1 MTSIALIENGLPLLP
16 IKTDKAGRRR
26 LSSEHKEALL
36 DAFEESSM
44 SGAQF
49 SKKYGLVYPTFA
61 SWVKKRKELKEN
73 QESGS
78 SSLNRF
84 VEVALKNEE
93 SSGGLVVE
101 LSQGARIQINES
113 GHIALAAALIKTL
126 SE

>member
-61 SWVKKRKELKEN
+61 SWVKKRKELKRL
-73 QESGS
+73 QELGPSSNGTKLSGI
-78 SSLNRF
+78 
-84 VEVALKNEE
+84 
-93 SSGGLVVE
+93 
-101 LSQGARIQINES
+101 ARS
-113 GHIALAAALIKTL
+113 FGFPFRPWLR
-126 SE
+126 